1 MATTQE
7 TYAVLLQELS
17 ASGDQPLNASTPHF
31 TQPDLTLRQAIGLI
45 LWKQA
50 ASLTLADYGGRPR
63 DPKTS
68 DDMYGHLLSLRA
80 ELLITQ
86 AIVTDLAARLGTDVQ
101 KIRADVVKELNT

>member
-1 MATTQE
+1 MATPQE
-7 TYAVLLQELS
+7 TYAMLVQELS
-17 ASGDQPLNASTPHF
+17 ASGDQPLNASTEHF
-31 TQPDLTLRQAIGLI
+31 AQPNLTLRQAIGLI

-80 ELLITQ
+80 EVLINQ
-86 AIVTDLAARLGTDVQ
+86 AILADLAARMGTDVQ
-101 KIRADVVKELNT
+101 AIRANVIKELNS